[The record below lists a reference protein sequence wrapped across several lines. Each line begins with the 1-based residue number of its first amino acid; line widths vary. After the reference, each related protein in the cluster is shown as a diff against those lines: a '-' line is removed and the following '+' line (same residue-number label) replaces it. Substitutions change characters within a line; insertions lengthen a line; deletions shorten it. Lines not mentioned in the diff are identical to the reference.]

1 MKKKFL
7 NTKNVVI
14 GLVSLVLI
22 GASATGVAV
31 FLKDRGEAAAAEQEQ
46 VQNLP
51 ATGRGE
57 DNNQTGE
64 NTTIPSENN
73 TTGDNTQIPTEPSTT
88 EGATPGET
96 TRPGTTGTTTRS
108 RTEEAVAGI
117 EETVR
122 IEERKV
128 FEDLKLSWT
137 TLAIPAI
144 TADMGIF
151 KPVLGIEKTAT
162 AVVRANQEEQIP
174 VTENNK
180 PMVRAGDTIIYTIK
194 VSNSGN
200 YKATNVVVTDSLDVI
215 FDGKIV
221 PANKEL
227 VKIETLDA
235 GKQATLKVGYVVK
248 QEDINAVLETEQ
260 NETISK
266 DIINIATAT
275 DGKTT
280 VEDEDDMPVNPDVT
294 INVNK
299 NWQDNDNQDGKRPEK
314 ITVELYRNNENEPV
328 ETVTIDARSDWKH
341 VFSNLPK
348 YDEDKQE
355 ITYKVVEGTVPEYD
369 TEYEITDNEVEI
381 YNHHTPEKVSVEGS
395 KIWDDADN
403 QDGKRPSSIIVNLL
417 ADGEKVDSKT
427 VTANDNWSWSFT
439 NLDKY
444 NSGTE
449 IVYTISEDI
458 VADYTTVVD
467 GYNITN
473 THTPEKTT
481 ISGSKTWDDADNQD
495 GKRPSSIIVNLLA
508 DGEKVDSKTVTAS
521 DNWSW
526 SFTGLD
532 KYNSGTEIVYTISED
547 IVADYTTVVD
557 GYNITNTHTPEKI
570 SITGSKTWDDA
581 DNQDGKRPES
591 ITVRLFA
598 DGTEV
603 KSKTVTANDNW
614 SWSFTGL
621 DKYNSGTEIV
631 YTISEDTVA
640 DYTTVVDGYNITNTH
655 TPEKISIS
663 GSKTWDDVDNQ
674 DGKRPESITV
684 RLFADGTEVKSKTVT
699 ANDNWLWSFT
709 GLDKYNSG
717 TEIVYTISEDT
728 VADYTTVVDGYNI
741 TNTHTPEKISISG
754 SKTWD
759 DNDNQDGKRPEK
771 ITVRLFADGTE
782 VTSQTVTADNGWKW
796 SFTDLDKYKKGKEI
810 KYTVSEDAVTDY
822 TTEVKGYN
830 ITNTH
835 TPEKISISGSK
846 TWDDNDNQDGKRP
859 SNIKV
864 ILFADGTEV
873 TSQTVTADNGWKWSF
888 TDLDKYKK
896 GKEIKYTVSE
906 DAVTDYTTE
915 VKGYNITNT
924 HTPEKI
930 SISGSKTWDDNDNQ
944 DGKRP
949 EKITVILFADG
960 TEVTSQTITA
970 DNGWKWSFTDL
981 DKYKKGKEIKY
992 TVSEDAVTDY
1002 TTEVK
1007 GYNITN
1013 THTPEK
1019 ISISGSKTWDDN
1031 DNQDG
1036 KRPSNIKVILFADGT
1051 EVTSQTVTA
1060 DNGWKWSF
1068 TGLDKYNS
1076 GTEIVYTISEDTV
1089 ADYTTVVDGY
1099 NITNTHTPEKISIS
1113 GSKTWDDADNQDGKR
1128 PSSIIV
1134 NLLADGEKVDS
1145 KTVTA
1150 ENEWNWLFTDLNKYA
1165 KGREIQYTIT
1175 EDKVENYITNIEKTE
1190 NGYVV
1195 TNSYT
1200 PETTSISV
1208 EKVWED
1214 KNNQDGVRP
1223 ASIKVKLYMKIL
1235 DNNIAVANK
1244 EPLELNASTFWKA
1257 EFKDLPK
1264 YAKGIEIKYIVK
1276 EVNEQADATIKGTE
1290 YKVAYDAPIINENG
1304 KYIKITN
1311 SYTPK
1316 TTSVSVEKVWED
1328 KNNQDG
1334 VRPDSINVQLYKT
1347 VGTTTTSVEKV
1358 KLTNSKLTHT
1368 WTELP
1373 QYEKGTEIKYTV
1385 RELDSNGN
1393 PLEDGKQINGKSG
1406 TKYTVKYTTD
1416 ENGKQIITNTYKR
1429 VTTSVSGTKTWVD
1442 YDNKYNSRPESIT
1455 INLLANG
1462 EKVDSKTITPQNG
1475 SWTYEFD
1482 EGLPVYKNGQKITY
1496 TISEEEVSGYTSNV
1510 TGYNVTNTYTEAPKG
1525 TITMNW
1531 DTQSTTESP
1540 IPVDVVF
1547 VLDTSW
1553 SMTDKGSSRG
1563 TNMVKA
1569 VNNAIDEILRFNT
1582 NNRISV
1588 VGYSEYGVLNA
1599 LKVQYKNTAHSSV
1612 LLPLGRYTAN
1622 DGQNYL
1628 KKSER
1633 IDRYDSKTG
1642 KPIYDYWVETNI
1654 QGYAKKTRHFDAGTF
1669 TQAGIQKGAE
1679 QLTNSTGKTVKVD
1692 GKDVQRVPV
1701 IIVVSDGEPTVFS
1714 TNYTSPLSESE
1725 KVLGT
1730 SQLANTSAVYGYY
1743 TILTANYYKQ
1753 RVTDAYNTPAKVFT
1767 IAMDLTTQYGKTV
1780 LNPNNTN
1787 VGSCKNWIET
1797 DTRNQ
1802 IEDKEISQKLYKY
1815 LNNFKQDISV
1825 SCSVGFN
1832 KIEENKET
1840 KYIVKY
1846 ENVTVVKNPYSNYS
1860 YADKA
1865 FADDGMTADDLKRAM
1880 IGSITETVSNKKTH
1894 NIDENDRKI
1903 GKVYLD
1909 KIDITKD
1916 FKLEIAGGKT
1926 YTSYEDAK
1934 KDELVG
1940 FDGEKYYV
1948 DLTKLIGK
1956 TVTVNYRQK

>member
-1 MKKKFL
+1 MKGKFL

-22 GASATGVAV
+22 GASATGVTV
-31 FLKDRGEAAAAEQEQ
+31 FLKNRGEAAAAQEENQ

-51 ATGRGE
+51 
-57 DNNQTGE
+57 
-64 NTTIPSENN
+64 
-73 TTGDNTQIPTEPSTT
+73 TTGNDNQVNQGQNNSGNVIENPTNPETPVTPVNPT
-88 EGATPGET
+88 TPGSRT
-96 TRPGTTGTTTRS
+96 TRPSTGTTTPS
-108 RTEEAVAGI
+108 REEISQGI
-117 EETVR
+117 EETIR
-122 IEERKV
+122 KEKQKV
-128 FEDLKLSWT
+128 FEDLRLSWT
-137 TLAIPAI
+137 TIGIPAI
-144 TADMGIF
+144 TANMGIY
-151 KPVLGIEKTAT
+151 KPELQIEKTAT
-162 AVVRANQEEQIP
+162 AVLKAGESEQIP

-180 PMVRAGDTIIYTIK
+180 PMVREGDIVIYTIR
-194 VSNSGN
+194 VLNLGN

-215 FDGKIV
+215 FDGKTV

-227 VKIETLDA
+227 VKIETLEA
-235 GKQATLKVGYVVK
+235 GKAATLKVGYVVK

-299 NWQDNDNQDGKRPEK
+299 NWQDNDNQDGKRAEK
-314 ITVELYRNNENEPV
+314 ITVELYRNDENEPV
-328 ETVTIDARSDWKH
+328 ATATIDASTDWKY
-341 VFSNLPK
+341 VFSKLPK
-348 YDEDKQE
+348 YDENKNE

-369 TEYEITDNEVEI
+369 T
-381 YNHHTPEKVSVEGS
+381 
-395 KIWDDADN
+395 
-403 QDGKRPSSIIVNLL
+403 
-417 ADGEKVDSKT
+417 
-427 VTANDNWSWSFT
+427 
-439 NLDKY
+439 
-444 NSGTE
+444 
-449 IVYTISEDI
+449 
-458 VADYTTVVD
+458 DYTT
-467 GYNITN
+467 
-473 THTPEKTT
+473 
-481 ISGSKTWDDADNQD
+481 
-495 GKRPSSIIVNLLA
+495 
-508 DGEKVDSKTVTAS
+508 
-521 DNWSW
+521 
-526 SFTGLD
+526 
-532 KYNSGTEIVYTISED
+532 
-547 IVADYTTVVD
+547 
-557 GYNITNTHTPEKI
+557 
-570 SITGSKTWDDA
+570 
-581 DNQDGKRPES
+581 
-591 ITVRLFA
+591 
-598 DGTEV
+598 EV
-603 KSKTVTANDNW
+603 K
-614 SWSFTGL
+614 
-621 DKYNSGTEIV
+621 
-631 YTISEDTVA
+631 
-640 DYTTVVDGYNITNTH
+640 
-655 TPEKISIS
+655 
-663 GSKTWDDVDNQ
+663 
-674 DGKRPESITV
+674 
-684 RLFADGTEVKSKTVT
+684 
-699 ANDNWLWSFT
+699 
-709 GLDKYNSG
+709 
-717 TEIVYTISEDT
+717 
-728 VADYTTVVDGYNI
+728 GYNI

-782 VTSQTVTADNGWKW
+782 VT
-796 SFTDLDKYKKGKEI
+796 
-810 KYTVSEDAVTDY
+810 
-822 TTEVKGYN
+822 
-830 ITNTH
+830 
-835 TPEKISISGSK
+835 
-846 TWDDNDNQDGKRP
+846 
-859 SNIKV
+859 
-864 ILFADGTEV
+864 
-873 TSQTVTADNGWKWSF
+873 
-888 TDLDKYKK
+888 
-896 GKEIKYTVSE
+896 
-906 DAVTDYTTE
+906 
-915 VKGYNITNT
+915 
-924 HTPEKI
+924 
-930 SISGSKTWDDNDNQ
+930 
-944 DGKRP
+944 
-949 EKITVILFADG
+949 
-960 TEVTSQTITA
+960 
-970 DNGWKWSFTDL
+970 
-981 DKYKKGKEIKY
+981 
-992 TVSEDAVTDY
+992 
-1002 TTEVK
+1002 
-1007 GYNITN
+1007 
-1013 THTPEK
+1013 
-1019 ISISGSKTWDDN
+1019 
-1031 DNQDG
+1031 
-1036 KRPSNIKVILFADGT
+1036 
-1051 EVTSQTVTA
+1051 
-1060 DNGWKWSF
+1060 
-1068 TGLDKYNS
+1068 
-1076 GTEIVYTISEDTV
+1076 
-1089 ADYTTVVDGY
+1089 
-1099 NITNTHTPEKISIS
+1099 
-1113 GSKTWDDADNQDGKR
+1113 
-1128 PSSIIV
+1128 
-1134 NLLADGEKVDS
+1134 S

-1208 EKVWED
+1208 EKVWND
-1214 KNNQDGVRP
+1214 NDNQDGVRP
-1223 ASIKVKLYMKIL
+1223 ASIKVKLYMEIL

-1290 YKVAYDAPIINENG
+1290 YKVAYDEPIINENG

-1455 INLLANG
+1455 INLLADG
-1462 EKVDSKTITPQNG
+1462 GKVDSKTITPQND
-1475 SWTYEFD
+1475 SWTYKFGD
-1482 EGLPVYKNGQKITY
+1482 LPVYKNGQKITY
-1496 TISEEEVSGYTSNV
+1496 TISEDTVSGYKSKV

-1531 DTQSTTESP
+1531 DKQSTTESP

-1553 SMTDKGSSRG
+1553 SMIDRGSSRG
-1563 TNMVKA
+1563 TNMVTA
-1569 VNNAIDEILRFNT
+1569 VNNAIDEILRFNK

-1588 VGYSEYGVLNA
+1588 VGYSEYGVLSNI
-1599 LKVQYKNTAHSSV
+1599 KVPYKNVEHSSV

-1622 DGQNYL
+1622 NGQNYL
-1628 KKSER
+1628 KKSENR
-1633 IDRYDSKTG
+1633 I
-1642 KPIYDYWVETNI
+1642 ETNI
-1654 QGYAKKTRHFDAGTF
+1654 EGYAKKTRHFDAGTF

-1679 QLTNSTGKTVKVD
+1679 QLINSTGKTVKVD

-1714 TNYTSPLSESE
+1714 TNYTSPLSGE
-1725 KVLGT
+1725 VLGT
-1730 SQLANTSAVYGYY
+1730 SQLKNTSAVYGYY
-1743 TILTANYYKQ
+1743 TILTANYFKQ
-1753 RVTDAYNTPAKVFT
+1753 QVAKAYGTSAKVFT

-1787 VGSCKNWIET
+1787 VRSCQNCIET
-1797 DTRNQ
+1797 HTRNQ

-1815 LNNFKQDISV
+1815 LNNFNQDISA
-1825 SCSVGFN
+1825 SCSVGFKQDTPGHYIN
-1832 KIEENKET
+1832 EA
-1840 KYIVKY
+1840 KYS
-1846 ENVTVVKNPYSNYS
+1846 NVTVVKNPYSNYS

-1865 FADDGMTADDLKRAM
+1865 FADNNMTADDLQSAM

-1926 YTSYEDAK
+1926 YTSYKEAENDK
-1934 KDELVG
+1934 LVG

>member
-1 MKKKFL
+1 MKGKFL

-22 GASATGVAV
+22 GASATGVTV
-31 FLKDRGEAAAAEQEQ
+31 FLKDRGEASAAQEQ

-51 ATGRGE
+51 VTGN
-57 DNNQTGE
+57 DNSANQVQNTVNPNE
-64 NTTIPSENN
+64 NGNNVAGDN
-73 TTGDNTQIPTEPSTT
+73 TTGIITPVEPTTPGNTTSTT
-88 EGATPGET
+88 PGTT
-96 TRPGTTGTTTRS
+96 TRPGTRPSTGETTTGTIEYEG
-108 RTEEAVAGI
+108 RTI
-117 EETVR
+117 
-122 IEERKV
+122 KV
-128 FEDLKLSWT
+128 SDDLKLSWT

-299 NWQDNDNQDGKRPEK
+299 NWQDNDNQDGKRAEK
-314 ITVELYRNNENEPV
+314 ITVELYRNDENEPV
-328 ETVTIDARSDWKH
+328 ATATIDASTDWKY
-341 VFSNLPK
+341 VFSKLPK
-348 YDEDKQE
+348 YDENKNE
-355 ITYKVVEGTVPEYD
+355 ITYKVVEVTVPEYD
-369 TEYEITDNEVEI
+369 TEYEISDNGVEI
-381 YNHHTPEKVSVEGS
+381 YNHHTP
-395 KIWDDADN
+395 A
-403 QDGKRPSSIIVNLL
+403 
-417 ADGEKVDSKT
+417 
-427 VTANDNWSWSFT
+427 
-439 NLDKY
+439 
-444 NSGTE
+444 
-449 IVYTISEDI
+449 
-458 VADYTTVVD
+458 
-467 GYNITN
+467 
-473 THTPEKTT
+473 
-481 ISGSKTWDDADNQD
+481 
-495 GKRPSSIIVNLLA
+495 
-508 DGEKVDSKTVTAS
+508 
-521 DNWSW
+521 
-526 SFTGLD
+526 
-532 KYNSGTEIVYTISED
+532 
-547 IVADYTTVVD
+547 
-557 GYNITNTHTPEKI
+557 
-570 SITGSKTWDDA
+570 
-581 DNQDGKRPES
+581 
-591 ITVRLFA
+591 
-598 DGTEV
+598 
-603 KSKTVTANDNW
+603 
-614 SWSFTGL
+614 
-621 DKYNSGTEIV
+621 
-631 YTISEDTVA
+631 
-640 DYTTVVDGYNITNTH
+640 
-655 TPEKISIS
+655 
-663 GSKTWDDVDNQ
+663 
-674 DGKRPESITV
+674 
-684 RLFADGTEVKSKTVT
+684 
-699 ANDNWLWSFT
+699 
-709 GLDKYNSG
+709 
-717 TEIVYTISEDT
+717 
-728 VADYTTVVDGYNI
+728 
-741 TNTHTPEKISISG
+741 
-754 SKTWD
+754 
-759 DNDNQDGKRPEK
+759 
-771 ITVRLFADGTE
+771 
-782 VTSQTVTADNGWKW
+782 
-796 SFTDLDKYKKGKEI
+796 
-810 KYTVSEDAVTDY
+810 
-822 TTEVKGYN
+822 TTEV
-830 ITNTH
+830 
-835 TPEKISISGSK
+835 
-846 TWDDNDNQDGKRP
+846 
-859 SNIKV
+859 
-864 ILFADGTEV
+864 
-873 TSQTVTADNGWKWSF
+873 
-888 TDLDKYKK
+888 
-896 GKEIKYTVSE
+896 
-906 DAVTDYTTE
+906 
-915 VKGYNITNT
+915 
-924 HTPEKI
+924 
-930 SISGSKTWDDNDNQ
+930 
-944 DGKRP
+944 
-949 EKITVILFADG
+949 
-960 TEVTSQTITA
+960 
-970 DNGWKWSFTDL
+970 
-981 DKYKKGKEIKY
+981 
-992 TVSEDAVTDY
+992 
-1002 TTEVK
+1002 
-1007 GYNITN
+1007 
-1013 THTPEK
+1013 
-1019 ISISGSKTWDDN
+1019 
-1031 DNQDG
+1031 
-1036 KRPSNIKVILFADGT
+1036 
-1051 EVTSQTVTA
+1051 
-1060 DNGWKWSF
+1060 
-1068 TGLDKYNS
+1068 
-1076 GTEIVYTISEDTV
+1076 
-1089 ADYTTVVDGY
+1089 
-1099 NITNTHTPEKISIS
+1099 S

-1150 ENEWNWLFTDLNKYA
+1150 ENEWNWSFTDLNKYA

-1208 EKVWED
+1208 EKVWND
-1214 KNNQDGVRP
+1214 NDNQDGVRP

-1290 YKVAYDAPIINENG
+1290 YKVAYDDPIINENG

-1311 SYTPK
+1311 RYTPK

-1496 TISEEEVSGYTSNV
+1496 TISEDTVSGYTSNV

-1547 VLDTSW
+1547 VLDTSG
-1553 SMTDKGSSRG
+1553 SMTAGGSLRG
-1563 TNMVKA
+1563 TNMVTA
-1569 VNNAIDEILRFNT
+1569 VNNAIDEILRFNK

-1588 VGYSEYGVLNA
+1588 VGYSEYGILN
-1599 LKVQYKNTAHSSV
+1599 VQYKNAEHSSV

-1622 DGQNYL
+1622 NGKNYL
-1628 KKSER
+1628 NKSE
-1633 IDRYDSKTG
+1633 DR
-1642 KPIYDYWVETNI
+1642 VETNI
-1654 QGYAKKTRHFDAGTF
+1654 QVYAKKTRYFENGTF

-1679 QLTNSTGKTVKVD
+1679 QLINSAGKTVKVD

-1701 IIVVSDGEPTVFS
+1701 IIIVSDGEPTVFS
-1714 TNYTSPLSESE
+1714 TKYTSPLSEP
-1725 KVLGT
+1725 VLGT

-1743 TILTANYYKQ
+1743 TILTANYFKQ
-1753 RVTDAYNTPAKVFT
+1753 QVAKAYGTSAKVFT
-1767 IAMDLTTQYGKTV
+1767 IAMDLTTHYGKTV
-1780 LNPNNTN
+1780 LNPNDKNIGN
-1787 VGSCKNWIET
+1787 CQNWIET
-1797 DTRNQ
+1797 DIRNQ
-1802 IEDKEISQKLYKY
+1802 IEDKKISQKLYKY
-1815 LNNFKQDISV
+1815 LNNFKQDIMV
-1825 SCSVGFN
+1825 SCSVRVTEDYKPVN
-1832 KIEENKET
+1832 
-1840 KYIVKY
+1840 
-1846 ENVTVVKNPYSNYS
+1846 ENVKVVKNPYSNYS

-1894 NIDENDRKI
+1894 DIDENDRKT

-1909 KIDITKD
+1909 KIDITKN
-1916 FKLEIAGGKT
+1916 FELKIAGGKT
-1926 YTSYEDAK
+1926 YTSYKDAENDK
-1934 KDELVG
+1934 LVG

>member
-64 NTTIPSENN
+64 NTTIPSENK

-96 TRPGTTGTTTRS
+96 TRPGATGTTTRP

-180 PMVRAGDTIIYTIK
+180 PMVRAGDTVIYTIR
-194 VSNSGN
+194 VLNLGN

-215 FDGKIV
+215 FDGKTV

-341 VFSNLPK
+341 VFSKLPK
-348 YDEDKQE
+348 YDENKNE

-369 TEYEITDNEVEI
+369 TEYEVSDNGVEI
-381 YNHHTPEKVSVEGS
+381 YNHHTPETTEISGS
-395 KIWDDADN
+395 KTWDDKNNQDGVRPDSITVELFKTVDGKTTSMGDNYKRTLTGNTVDYSWSDLPVYEAGKEITYTVKEVGETNSKIAGKNGKEYTVEYDGMNIKNSYEPEKTTVSGTKTWADNNNQDGVRPDSITVELFKTVDDKTTSMGDNYKRTLTGSTVDYSWSDLPVYEEGKEITYTVKEVGETNGKIAGKNGKEYTVEYDEMNIKNSYTPATTEVSGSKTWDDVDN

-417 ADGEKVDSKT
+417 ADGTKVTDKT
-427 VTANDNWSWSFT
+427 VTAND
-439 NLDKY
+439 
-444 NSGTE
+444 
-449 IVYTISEDI
+449 
-458 VADYTTVVD
+458 
-467 GYNITN
+467 
-473 THTPEKTT
+473 
-481 ISGSKTWDDADNQD
+481 
-495 GKRPSSIIVNLLA
+495 
-508 DGEKVDSKTVTAS
+508 
-521 DNWSW
+521 
-526 SFTGLD
+526 
-532 KYNSGTEIVYTISED
+532 
-547 IVADYTTVVD
+547 
-557 GYNITNTHTPEKI
+557 
-570 SITGSKTWDDA
+570 
-581 DNQDGKRPES
+581 
-591 ITVRLFA
+591 
-598 DGTEV
+598 
-603 KSKTVTANDNW
+603 
-614 SWSFTGL
+614 
-621 DKYNSGTEIV
+621 
-631 YTISEDTVA
+631 
-640 DYTTVVDGYNITNTH
+640 
-655 TPEKISIS
+655 
-663 GSKTWDDVDNQ
+663 
-674 DGKRPESITV
+674 
-684 RLFADGTEVKSKTVT
+684 
-699 ANDNWLWSFT
+699 
-709 GLDKYNSG
+709 
-717 TEIVYTISEDT
+717 
-728 VADYTTVVDGYNI
+728 
-741 TNTHTPEKISISG
+741 
-754 SKTWD
+754 
-759 DNDNQDGKRPEK
+759 
-771 ITVRLFADGTE
+771 
-782 VTSQTVTADNGWKW
+782 KW
-796 SFTDLDKYKKGKEI
+796 
-810 KYTVSEDAVTDY
+810 A
-822 TTEVKGYN
+822 
-830 ITNTH
+830 
-835 TPEKISISGSK
+835 
-846 TWDDNDNQDGKRP
+846 
-859 SNIKV
+859 
-864 ILFADGTEV
+864 
-873 TSQTVTADNGWKWSF
+873 
-888 TDLDKYKK
+888 
-896 GKEIKYTVSE
+896 
-906 DAVTDYTTE
+906 
-915 VKGYNITNT
+915 
-924 HTPEKI
+924 
-930 SISGSKTWDDNDNQ
+930 
-944 DGKRP
+944 
-949 EKITVILFADG
+949 
-960 TEVTSQTITA
+960 
-970 DNGWKWSFTDL
+970 
-981 DKYKKGKEIKY
+981 
-992 TVSEDAVTDY
+992 
-1002 TTEVK
+1002 
-1007 GYNITN
+1007 
-1013 THTPEK
+1013 
-1019 ISISGSKTWDDN
+1019 
-1031 DNQDG
+1031 
-1036 KRPSNIKVILFADGT
+1036 
-1051 EVTSQTVTA
+1051 
-1060 DNGWKWSF
+1060 WSF

-1290 YKVAYDAPIINENG
+1290 YKVAYDDPIINENG

-1462 EKVDSKTITPQNG
+1462 EKVDSKTITPQNN
-1475 SWTYEFD
+1475 SWTYKFEN
-1482 EGLPVYKNGQKITY
+1482 LPVYKNGQKITY
-1496 TISEEEVSGYTSNV
+1496 TISEDTVSGYTSNV
-1510 TGYNVTNTYTEAPKG
+1510 TGYNVTNTYTEAPTG

-1547 VLDTSW
+1547 VLDTSG
-1553 SMTDKGSSRG
+1553 SMTAGGSLRG
-1563 TNMVKA
+1563 TNMVTA
-1569 VNNAIDEILRFNT
+1569 VNNAIDEILRFNK

-1588 VGYSEYGVLNA
+1588 VGYSEYEI
-1599 LKVQYKNTAHSSV
+1599 LKVKYENAEHSSV

-1622 DGQNYL
+1622 NGKNYL
-1628 KKSER
+1628 NKSENR
-1633 IDRYDSKTG
+1633 
-1642 KPIYDYWVETNI
+1642 VETNI
-1654 QGYAKKTRHFDAGTF
+1654 QEYAKTRYFENGTF

-1679 QLTNSTGKTVKVD
+1679 QLINSAGKTVKVD

-1701 IIVVSDGEPTVFS
+1701 IIIVSDGEPTVFS
-1714 TNYTSPLSESE
+1714 INYTSPLSESE

-1743 TILTANYYKQ
+1743 TILTANYFKQ
-1753 RVTDAYNTPAKVFT
+1753 QVAKAYGTSAKVFT
-1767 IAMDLTTQYGKTV
+1767 IAMDLTTHYGKTV
-1780 LNPNNTN
+1780 LNPNDKNIGN
-1787 VGSCKNWIET
+1787 CQNWIET
-1797 DTRNQ
+1797 DIRNQ
-1802 IEDKEISQKLYKY
+1802 IEDKKISQKLYKY
-1815 LNNFKQDISV
+1815 LNNFKQDIMV
-1825 SCSVGFN
+1825 SCSVRVTEDYKPVN
-1832 KIEENKET
+1832 
-1840 KYIVKY
+1840 
-1846 ENVTVVKNPYSNYS
+1846 ENVKVVKNPYSNYS

-1865 FADDGMTADDLKRAM
+1865 FADDGMNADDLKRAM

-1909 KIDITKD
+1909 KIDITKN
-1916 FKLEIAGGKT
+1916 FELKIAGGKT
-1926 YTSYEDAK
+1926 YTSYKDAENDK
-1934 KDELVG
+1934 LVG

>member
-1 MKKKFL
+1 MKGKFL

-22 GASATGVAV
+22 GASATGVTV
-31 FLKDRGEAAAAEQEQ
+31 FLKDRGEASAAQEQ

-51 ATGRGE
+51 VTGN
-57 DNNQTGE
+57 DNSANQVQNTVNPNE
-64 NTTIPSENN
+64 NGNNVAGDN
-73 TTGDNTQIPTEPSTT
+73 TTGIITPVEPTTPGNTTSTT
-88 EGATPGET
+88 PGTT
-96 TRPGTTGTTTRS
+96 TRPGTRPSTGETTTGTIEYEG
-108 RTEEAVAGI
+108 RTI
-117 EETVR
+117 
-122 IEERKV
+122 KV
-128 FEDLKLSWT
+128 SDDLKLSWT

-215 FDGKIV
+215 FDGKTV

-227 VKIETLDA
+227 VKIETLEA
-235 GKQATLKVGYVVK
+235 GKAATLKVGYVVK

-341 VFSNLPK
+341 VFSKLPK
-348 YDEDKQE
+348 YDENKNE

-369 TEYEITDNEVEI
+369 TEYEITDNGVEI
-381 YNHHTPEKVSVEGS
+381 YNHHTPEKVSVE
-395 KIWDDADN
+395 
-403 QDGKRPSSIIVNLL
+403 
-417 ADGEKVDSKT
+417 
-427 VTANDNWSWSFT
+427 
-439 NLDKY
+439 
-444 NSGTE
+444 
-449 IVYTISEDI
+449 
-458 VADYTTVVD
+458 
-467 GYNITN
+467 
-473 THTPEKTT
+473 
-481 ISGSKTWDDADNQD
+481 
-495 GKRPSSIIVNLLA
+495 
-508 DGEKVDSKTVTAS
+508 
-521 DNWSW
+521 
-526 SFTGLD
+526 
-532 KYNSGTEIVYTISED
+532 
-547 IVADYTTVVD
+547 
-557 GYNITNTHTPEKI
+557 
-570 SITGSKTWDDA
+570 
-581 DNQDGKRPES
+581 
-591 ITVRLFA
+591 
-598 DGTEV
+598 
-603 KSKTVTANDNW
+603 
-614 SWSFTGL
+614 
-621 DKYNSGTEIV
+621 
-631 YTISEDTVA
+631 
-640 DYTTVVDGYNITNTH
+640 
-655 TPEKISIS
+655 
-663 GSKTWDDVDNQ
+663 
-674 DGKRPESITV
+674 
-684 RLFADGTEVKSKTVT
+684 
-699 ANDNWLWSFT
+699 
-709 GLDKYNSG
+709 
-717 TEIVYTISEDT
+717 
-728 VADYTTVVDGYNI
+728 
-741 TNTHTPEKISISG
+741 
-754 SKTWD
+754 
-759 DNDNQDGKRPEK
+759 
-771 ITVRLFADGTE
+771 
-782 VTSQTVTADNGWKW
+782 
-796 SFTDLDKYKKGKEI
+796 
-810 KYTVSEDAVTDY
+810 
-822 TTEVKGYN
+822 
-830 ITNTH
+830 
-835 TPEKISISGSK
+835 
-846 TWDDNDNQDGKRP
+846 
-859 SNIKV
+859 
-864 ILFADGTEV
+864 
-873 TSQTVTADNGWKWSF
+873 
-888 TDLDKYKK
+888 
-896 GKEIKYTVSE
+896 
-906 DAVTDYTTE
+906 
-915 VKGYNITNT
+915 
-924 HTPEKI
+924 
-930 SISGSKTWDDNDNQ
+930 
-944 DGKRP
+944 
-949 EKITVILFADG
+949 
-960 TEVTSQTITA
+960 
-970 DNGWKWSFTDL
+970 
-981 DKYKKGKEIKY
+981 
-992 TVSEDAVTDY
+992 
-1002 TTEVK
+1002 
-1007 GYNITN
+1007 
-1013 THTPEK
+1013 
-1019 ISISGSKTWDDN
+1019 
-1031 DNQDG
+1031 
-1036 KRPSNIKVILFADGT
+1036 
-1051 EVTSQTVTA
+1051 
-1060 DNGWKWSF
+1060 
-1068 TGLDKYNS
+1068 
-1076 GTEIVYTISEDTV
+1076 
-1089 ADYTTVVDGY
+1089 
-1099 NITNTHTPEKISIS
+1099 

-1150 ENEWNWLFTDLNKYA
+1150 ENEWNWSFTDLNKYA

-1208 EKVWED
+1208 EKVWND
-1214 KNNQDGVRP
+1214 NDNQDGVRP

-1290 YKVAYDAPIINENG
+1290 YKVAYDDPIINENG

-1311 SYTPK
+1311 RYTPK

-1475 SWTYEFD
+1475 SWTYEF

-1510 TGYNVTNTYTEAPKG
+1510 TGYNVTNTYTEAPTG

-1547 VLDTSW
+1547 VLDTSG
-1553 SMTDKGSSRG
+1553 SMTAGGSSRG
-1563 TNMVKA
+1563 TNMVTA
-1569 VNNAIDEILRFNT
+1569 VNNAIDEILRFNK

-1588 VGYSEYGVLNA
+1588 VGYSEYGI
-1599 LKVQYKNTAHSSV
+1599 LKVQYKNAEHSSV

-1622 DGQNYL
+1622 NGKNYL
-1628 KKSER
+1628 NKSENR
-1633 IDRYDSKTG
+1633 
-1642 KPIYDYWVETNI
+1642 VETNI
-1654 QGYAKKTRHFDAGTF
+1654 QEYAKTRYFENGTF

-1679 QLTNSTGKTVKVD
+1679 QLINSAGKTVKVD

-1701 IIVVSDGEPTVFS
+1701 IIIVSDGEPTVFS
-1714 TNYTSPLSESE
+1714 INYTSPLSESE

-1743 TILTANYYKQ
+1743 TILTANYFKQ
-1753 RVTDAYNTPAKVFT
+1753 QVAKAYGTSAKVFT
-1767 IAMDLTTQYGKTV
+1767 IAMDLTTHYGKTV
-1780 LNPNNTN
+1780 LNPNDKNIGN
-1787 VGSCKNWIET
+1787 CQNWIET
-1797 DTRNQ
+1797 DIRNQ
-1802 IEDKEISQKLYKY
+1802 IEDKKISQKLYKY
-1815 LNNFKQDISV
+1815 LNNFKQDIMV
-1825 SCSVGFN
+1825 SCSVRVTEDYKPVN
-1832 KIEENKET
+1832 
-1840 KYIVKY
+1840 
-1846 ENVTVVKNPYSNYS
+1846 ENVKVVKNPYSNYS

-1865 FADDGMTADDLKRAM
+1865 FADDGMNADDLKRAM

-1909 KIDITKD
+1909 KIDITKN
-1916 FKLEIAGGKT
+1916 FELKIAGGKT
-1926 YTSYEDAK
+1926 YTSYKDAENDK
-1934 KDELVG
+1934 LVG

>member
-1 MKKKFL
+1 MKGKFL

-22 GASATGVAV
+22 GASATGVTV
-31 FLKDRGEAAAAEQEQ
+31 FLKNRGEAAAAQEENQ

-51 ATGRGE
+51 
-57 DNNQTGE
+57 
-64 NTTIPSENN
+64 
-73 TTGDNTQIPTEPSTT
+73 TTGNDNQVNQGQNNSGNVIENPTNPETLVTPVNPTTPGTTTPGSTT
-88 EGATPGET
+88 TSPS
-96 TRPGTTGTTTRS
+96 TGTTTPS
-108 RTEEAVAGI
+108 REEISQGI

-122 IEERKV
+122 IERQKV
-128 FEDLKLSWT
+128 FEDLQLSWT
-137 TLAIPAI
+137 TIGIPAI
-144 TADMGIF
+144 TANMGIY
-151 KPVLGIEKTAT
+151 KPELQIEKTAT
-162 AVVRANQEEQIP
+162 AVLKAGESEQIP

-180 PMVRAGDTIIYTIK
+180 PMVRAGDTVIYTIR
-194 VSNSGN
+194 VLNLGN

-215 FDGKIV
+215 FDGKTV

-227 VKIETLDA
+227 VKIETLEA
-235 GKQATLKVGYVVK
+235 GKAATLKVGYVVK

-328 ETVTIDARSDWKH
+328 ATATIDASTDWKY
-341 VFSNLPK
+341 VFSKLPK
-348 YDEDKQE
+348 YDENKNE
-355 ITYKVVEGTVPEYD
+355 ITYKVVEVTVPEYD

-381 YNHHTPEKVSVEGS
+381 YNHHTPETTEVSGR
-395 KIWDDADN
+395 KTWDDVDN
-403 QDGKRPSSIIVNLL
+403 QDGKRPSSIILNLL

-449 IVYTISEDI
+449 IVYTISEDT

-508 DGEKVDSKTVTAS
+508 DGEKVDSKTVTA
-521 DNWSW
+521 
-526 SFTGLD
+526 
-532 KYNSGTEIVYTISED
+532 
-547 IVADYTTVVD
+547 
-557 GYNITNTHTPEKI
+557 
-570 SITGSKTWDDA
+570 
-581 DNQDGKRPES
+581 
-591 ITVRLFA
+591 
-598 DGTEV
+598 
-603 KSKTVTANDNW
+603 
-614 SWSFTGL
+614 
-621 DKYNSGTEIV
+621 
-631 YTISEDTVA
+631 
-640 DYTTVVDGYNITNTH
+640 
-655 TPEKISIS
+655 
-663 GSKTWDDVDNQ
+663 
-674 DGKRPESITV
+674 
-684 RLFADGTEVKSKTVT
+684 
-699 ANDNWLWSFT
+699 
-709 GLDKYNSG
+709 
-717 TEIVYTISEDT
+717 
-728 VADYTTVVDGYNI
+728 
-741 TNTHTPEKISISG
+741 
-754 SKTWD
+754 
-759 DNDNQDGKRPEK
+759 
-771 ITVRLFADGTE
+771 
-782 VTSQTVTADNGWKW
+782 
-796 SFTDLDKYKKGKEI
+796 
-810 KYTVSEDAVTDY
+810 
-822 TTEVKGYN
+822 
-830 ITNTH
+830 
-835 TPEKISISGSK
+835 
-846 TWDDNDNQDGKRP
+846 
-859 SNIKV
+859 
-864 ILFADGTEV
+864 
-873 TSQTVTADNGWKWSF
+873 
-888 TDLDKYKK
+888 
-896 GKEIKYTVSE
+896 
-906 DAVTDYTTE
+906 
-915 VKGYNITNT
+915 
-924 HTPEKI
+924 
-930 SISGSKTWDDNDNQ
+930 
-944 DGKRP
+944 
-949 EKITVILFADG
+949 
-960 TEVTSQTITA
+960 
-970 DNGWKWSFTDL
+970 
-981 DKYKKGKEIKY
+981 
-992 TVSEDAVTDY
+992 
-1002 TTEVK
+1002 
-1007 GYNITN
+1007 
-1013 THTPEK
+1013 
-1019 ISISGSKTWDDN
+1019 
-1031 DNQDG
+1031 
-1036 KRPSNIKVILFADGT
+1036 
-1051 EVTSQTVTA
+1051 
-1060 DNGWKWSF
+1060 
-1068 TGLDKYNS
+1068 
-1076 GTEIVYTISEDTV
+1076 
-1089 ADYTTVVDGY
+1089 
-1099 NITNTHTPEKISIS
+1099 
-1113 GSKTWDDADNQDGKR
+1113 
-1128 PSSIIV
+1128 
-1134 NLLADGEKVDS
+1134 
-1145 KTVTA
+1145 
-1150 ENEWNWLFTDLNKYA
+1150 ENEWNWSFTDLNKYA

-1208 EKVWED
+1208 EKVWND
-1214 KNNQDGVRP
+1214 NDNQDGVRP

-1290 YKVAYDAPIINENG
+1290 YKVAYDDPIINENG

-1462 EKVDSKTITPQNG
+1462 EKVDSKTITPQNDR
-1475 SWTYEFD
+1475 WTYEFD

-1496 TISEEEVSGYTSNV
+1496 TISEEKVSGYKTKV

-1553 SMTDKGSSRG
+1553 SMIDKGSSRG

-1569 VNNAIDEILRFNT
+1569 VNNAIDEILRFNK

-1588 VGYSEYGVLNA
+1588 VGYSEYGVLSN
-1599 LKVQYKNTAHSSV
+1599 LKVPYNNKEHSSV

-1622 DGQNYL
+1622 NGQNYL
-1628 KKSER
+1628 KKSENR
-1633 IDRYDSKTG
+1633 I
-1642 KPIYDYWVETNI
+1642 ETNI
-1654 QGYAKKTRHFDAGTF
+1654 EGYAKKTRHFDAGTF

-1679 QLTNSTGKTVKVD
+1679 QLINSTGKTVKVD

-1714 TNYTSPLSESE
+1714 TNYTSPLSGE
-1725 KVLGT
+1725 VLGT
-1730 SQLANTSAVYGYY
+1730 SQLKNTSAVYGYY
-1743 TILTANYYKQ
+1743 TILTANYFKQ
-1753 RVTDAYNTPAKVFT
+1753 QVAKAYGTSAKVFT

-1787 VGSCKNWIET
+1787 VRSCQNCIET
-1797 DTRNQ
+1797 HTRNQ

-1815 LNNFKQDISV
+1815 LNNFNQDISA
-1825 SCSVGFN
+1825 SCSVGFQQDGKGNYIN
-1832 KIEENKET
+1832 KA
-1840 KYIVKY
+1840 KYK
-1846 ENVTVVKNPYSNYS
+1846 NVTVVKNPYSNYS

-1865 FADDGMTADDLKRAM
+1865 FANNDMTADDLQRAM

-1894 NIDENDRKI
+1894 DIDENDRKT

-1926 YTSYEDAK
+1926 YTSYTDAE
-1934 KDELVG
+1934 KDKIVG